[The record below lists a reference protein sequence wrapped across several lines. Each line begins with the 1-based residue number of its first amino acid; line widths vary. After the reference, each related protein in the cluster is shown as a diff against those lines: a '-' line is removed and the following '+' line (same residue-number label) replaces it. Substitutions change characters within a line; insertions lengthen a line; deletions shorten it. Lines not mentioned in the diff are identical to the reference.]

1 MGQCSNLKRKQPA
14 HFDTSTGK
22 KRKARSID
30 RATNAIMEFTEMS
43 RKRRSNKES
52 ESKKIVESEPLHD
65 PFSMG
70 KAVEI
75 LNIIDNVDNYTLFKV
90 LNEPH
95 KPESK
100 AAFIMMNP
108 ER

>member
-1 MGQCSNLKRKQPA
+1 
-14 HFDTSTGK
+14 
-22 KRKARSID
+22 
-30 RATNAIMEFTEMS
+30 MEFMEMS
-43 RKRRSNKES
+43 RKRRSDKAS
-52 ESKKIVESEPLHD
+52 ESQKTVESAPLHD

-70 KAVEI
+70 KAMAI

-90 LNEPH
+90 LNELH

-108 ER
+108 ERWRGWMDLVTSLL